1 MGADAERK
9 GQGIGGRESDG
20 GGWGWGVGGVFL
32 FFVFRSSVLFP
43 RRAFTV
49 GVTVC
54 LD

>member
-9 GQGIGGRESDG
+9 GQGIGGRESGG
-20 GGWGWGVGGVFL
+20 GGWGEGGGGGVL
-32 FFVFRSSVLFP
+32 FVFRSSVLFP